1 MAAILG
7 LDGPAL
13 DALCK
18 GIGAGYVA
26 VANYNCPGQVVV
38 SGEKTAVEEL
48 IVKAKEAGARRALP
62 LAVSVPSHSALMR
75 EAAERFRAAI
85 GEFEIRDAGIAFFN
99 NADARVISGASDI
112 RESLIRQLS
121 MPVRWE
127 ESVRNICS
135 SGVTKFVE
143 AGPGKVLTGLIKRI
157 APEAGLFNVEDM
169 EGLEKT
175 AAGI

>member
-38 SGEKTAVEEL
+38 SGEKAAVEEL

-62 LAVSVPSHSALMR
+62 LSVSVPSHSALMQ
-75 EAAERFRAAI
+75 EAAERFRDAI
-85 GEFEIRDAGIAFFN
+85 SGVEIRDAGITFFN
-99 NADARVISGASDI
+99 NADARPLSGTADI

-127 ESVRNICS
+127 ELIRNICA
-135 SGVTKFVE
+135 SGVTTFVE

-157 APEAGLFNVEDM
+157 SPEAELFNVEDM